1 MDTVCRLL
9 PTELSLHRALS
20 IARWGSWLWTAGVA
34 AAGGDDLRRPTVAWI
49 AVIAAFGVAVAGTMG
64 ARTSSTPRDRA
75 ANRSEP
81 TGPRWVGGVPFALIQ
96 AAVAVGLVI
105 ADGWAFDRGHSFATS
120 QNLAAASP
128 TIAAVTLG
136 VSLGVVPGAVGGA
149 VVGSA
154 RLLGALANG
163 VEDFTAARW
172 ASLVSSVVFIGL
184 AGGVAGWLAQT
195 LRRVETEV
203 IVRRERDNVAR
214 AMHDTVLQTLA
225 HVARRSDDTQLSAL
239 ARRTDGEIRQF
250 LYGPPSSPRR
260 TLASAVRAAASRAG
274 HPFGLDVVVNVVDD
288 EPPTTGPRVEAIA
301 AAVGEAVTNAGKHAG
316 DTRVVVY
323 AESGDG
329 GLFASVRDEGP
340 GFDPIASTTGQG
352 IRSSIRGPIE
362 NVGGRVEIESSD
374 PRPDGGTEVRMWV
387 P

>member
-1 MDTVCRLL
+1 M
-9 PTELSLHRALS
+9 
-20 IARWGSWLWTAGVA
+20 
-34 AAGGDDLRRPTVAWI
+34 
-49 AVIAAFGVAVAGTMG
+49 
-64 ARTSSTPRDRA
+64 
-75 ANRSEP
+75 
-81 TGPRWVGGVPFALIQ
+81 
-96 AAVAVGLVI
+96 
-105 ADGWAFDRGHSFATS
+105 
-120 QNLAAASP
+120 
-128 TIAAVTLG
+128 TLG
-136 VSLGVVPGAVGGA
+136 VSLGVVAGAVGGA

-163 VEDFTAARW
+163 VEDFTPARW

-203 IVRRERDNVAR
+203 IVRRERDSVAR

-225 HVARRSDDTQLSAL
+225 HVARRSDDAQLAAM

-250 LYGPPSSPRR
+250 LYGPPSSPQR
-260 TLASAVRAAASRAG
+260 TLARAVHTAASRSG

-288 EPPTTGPRVEAIA
+288 EPPASGPGVEAIA

-316 DTRVVVY
+316 TARVVVY
-323 AESGDG
+323 AESGDD

-340 GFDPIASTTGQG
+340 GFDPASPTSGQG

-362 NVGGRVEIESSD
+362 SVGGRVEIDSGAR
-374 PRPDGGTEVRMWV
+374 RPGGGTEVRIWV